1 MQYTITR
8 HSRTFA
14 SGMAASRKERGDKSR
29 NDVFAHLPQQI
40 LMVPNSFT
48 LQRAVRSSETGR
60 ARASIVC
67 PLHTQVWKTDIQ
79 MRGSL
84 VLPGLSKFPPGSGL
98 DGSTTTTTYWGC
110 SWRKLLH
117 WRPVFMNNLNL
128 D

>member
-1 MQYTITR
+1 MINQ
-8 HSRTFA
+8 
-14 SGMAASRKERGDKSR
+14 EER

-84 VLPGLSKFPPGSGL
+84 VLPGLPKFPPGSGL
-98 DGSTTTTTYWGC
+98 DVLEV
-110 SWRKLLH
+110 LLA
-117 WRPVFMNNLNL
+117 
-128 D
+128 